1 MTKVIA
7 KNKIKDLLRETTKEW
22 TTYVPQKHIGDDVL
36 IDMLPKENLENA
48 LDNIALGD
56 ANVIISPKEI
66 FFPQVETLFEF
77 KDGEI
82 KETIEVAPKMLFG
95 VKACDLKA
103 ILFCDEFFKRNY
115 EDIYYLSRM
124 KDRFIVAIGC
134 LNPPRPNACFC
145 TSTGTGPFA
154 EKGYDL
160 QLIDNG
166 DEYLIEVGSDKGKE
180 FLAKYKDYFKDFT
193 GDAPKTI
200 KKVKD
205 EAANKVTLKVDFEK
219 ALKLMTEKDFEEN
232 YKRIGDRCISCGG
245 CVYACPTCTCF
256 NVYDNAIESE
266 GTRVRTWD
274 GCVFSGY
281 TREASGHNPRSEK
294 WQTTARRYEHKL
306 KYDYIVAEMS
316 GCVGCGRCL
325 TSCPVEIGMSKFIQ
339 EITEGKKLMLGG
351 IEK

>member
-115 EDIYYLSRM
+115 EDIYY
-124 KDRFIVAIGC
+124 
-134 LNPPRPNACFC
+134 
-145 TSTGTGPFA
+145 
-154 EKGYDL
+154 
-160 QLIDNG
+160 ID
-166 DEYLIEVGSDKGKE
+166 IH
-180 FLAKYKDYFKDFT
+180 
-193 GDAPKTI
+193 I
-200 KKVKD
+200 
-205 EAANKVTLKVDFEK
+205 
-219 ALKLMTEKDFEEN
+219 
-232 YKRIGDRCISCGG
+232 
-245 CVYACPTCTCF
+245 
-256 NVYDNAIESE
+256 
-266 GTRVRTWD
+266 
-274 GCVFSGY
+274 
-281 TREASGHNPRSEK
+281 
-294 WQTTARRYEHKL
+294 
-306 KYDYIVAEMS
+306 
-316 GCVGCGRCL
+316 
-325 TSCPVEIGMSKFIQ
+325 
-339 EITEGKKLMLGG
+339 
-351 IEK
+351 